1 MQGIAV
7 LHIVFALPALTL
19 KSIHLNYPSN
29 IKR

>member
-7 LHIVFALPALTL
+7 PHIAFALPALTL